1 MWCKYFYRYFSFSI
15 SSRLKPVALLMS
27 SILTFS
33 FSIFF
38 AISVLPL
45 VSPSAIPSFLPHLYP
60 SSCAYSI
67 EACSSL
73 ICLFTPIY
81 SILLNCN
88 KNRSSKLYIFRQT
101 IFCCYIL
108 IFLTWGPAWDRLK
121 IIGIYFLQM
130 YQKNLKFGLQLGFQM
145 LEELEDANQT
155 HHFPHRHRKRTSR
168 RMRTLY
174 HSPRCLGQ
182 R

>member
-15 SSRLKPVALLMS
+15 SSRLKPVTLLMS

-45 VSPSAIPSFLPHLYP
+45 AFPSAIPSSLPHLYP

-73 ICLFTPIY
+73 ICHFTPIY

-88 KNRSSKLYIFRQT
+88 KNRSSNFYIFRQT
-101 IFCCYIL
+101 IFS
-108 IFLTWGPAWDRLK
+108 IFLMT
-121 IIGIYFLQM
+121 IFSNFLISM
-130 YQKNLKFGLQLGFQM
+130 HLALQLSYLRSLQV
-145 LEELEDANQT
+145 LLA
-155 HHFPHRHRKRTSR
+155 
-168 RMRTLY
+168 
-174 HSPRCLGQ
+174 LGLG
-182 R
+182 

>member
-15 SSRLKPVALLMS
+15 SSRLKPVTLLIS

-45 VSPSAIPSFLPHLYP
+45 ASPSAIPSFLPLLYS

-67 EACSSL
+67 EACSYL
-73 ICLFTPIY
+73 ICHFTPIY

-88 KNRSSKLYIFRQT
+88 KNRSSNFYIFRQT
-101 IFCCYIL
+101 IFCCYIV
-108 IFLTWGPAWDRLK
+108 IFLTCGPAGDRLK
-121 IIGIYFLQM
+121 FYILHCIIAKITI
-130 YQKNLKFGLQLGFQM
+130 KI
-145 LEELEDANQT
+145 
-155 HHFPHRHRKRTSR
+155 
-168 RMRTLY
+168 
-174 HSPRCLGQ
+174 
-182 R
+182 

>member
-15 SSRLKPVALLMS
+15 SSRLKPVTLLMS

-38 AISVLPL
+38 AISVLHL
-45 VSPSAIPSFLPHLYP
+45 ASPSAIPSSLPHLYP

-73 ICLFTPIY
+73 ICHFTPIY

-88 KNRSSKLYIFRQT
+88 KNRSSNFCIFRQT
-101 IFCCYIL
+101 IL
-108 IFLTWGPAWDRLK
+108 IV
-121 IIGIYFLQM
+121 IYSNYLI
-130 YQKNLKFGLQLGFQM
+130 
-145 LEELEDANQT
+145 
-155 HHFPHRHRKRTSR
+155 HFPLNYLSYLLFLPSLLI
-168 RMRTLY
+168 LY
-174 HSPRCLGQ
+174 LPKLLLQSFLL
-182 R
+182 

>member
-1 MWCKYFYRYFSFSI
+1 MWCKYFYWYFSFSI
-15 SSRLKPVALLMS
+15 SFWLKPVTVLMS

-45 VSPSAIPSFLPHLYP
+45 ASPSAIPSFLPHLYP

-121 IIGIYFLQM
+121 IIAIIAIHFLQIH
-130 YQKNLKFGLQLGFQM
+130 QKNLKFGLQLGFQM
-145 LEELEDANQT
+145 LEKLEDANQ
-155 HHFPHRHRKRTSR
+155 PH
-168 RMRTLY
+168 
-174 HSPRCLGQ
+174 
-182 R
+182 